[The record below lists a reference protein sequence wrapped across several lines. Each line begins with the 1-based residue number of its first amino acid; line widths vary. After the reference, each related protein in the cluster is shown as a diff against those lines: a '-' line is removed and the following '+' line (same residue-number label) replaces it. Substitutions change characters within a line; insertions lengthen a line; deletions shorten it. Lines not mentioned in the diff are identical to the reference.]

1 MKTNRYIF
9 TALLLPALL
18 LAGSCSRESLPG
30 AESDP
35 VLLISPVA
43 KDGQE
48 SILRT
53 RALSEDDLKDDN
65 YQENVIN
72 RLDVFFFNGDALAKA
87 YHKDKES
94 LTPETHAGITGYP
107 LSKDFT
113 QDGLQKGVP
122 YTVYVIANAAS
133 DAIKTGT
140 GISAPA
146 DLEALTLE
154 DANIYKRQKNDT
166 EDITYT
172 KEKSF
177 LMNAKINWTI
187 PTVATQLVGDATINL
202 TRTAVKFVIDISLS
216 DEFKAR
222 LAEAGLQYGAPSW
235 KYQHFNIQSY
245 EVLGSQTEAVKELVD
260 SPSGGWAYLA
270 AEALEDDTYQIVTY
284 AYPQAWTDG
293 TAMDEVPAILLSF
306 AASGNYHYYYIPLCQ
321 SSLGST
327 ANNHLYRVKAVIN
340 SYGSS
345 EAVTSNDVD
354 LTYEVMGWDEGT
366 DKIAAV
372 NAQLTEYLMVTPTT
386 YVFKGGSTSSALT
399 TQVKYYAS
407 DKVTLSGLSGFYI
420 DKNGAKVTVSSG
432 NSTYTVSSPSTTET
446 SGALD
451 INSIVPTNGTYRE
464 FQFTLTCGTKSQV
477 VKVRHYPLD
486 FVSAKTG
493 SYSSYDLSTWAQG
506 QILNDKGEVI
516 QPASEGY
523 IHSFVYNNR
532 FVFTNATNDGSY
544 GGGFRAKLYSNNA
557 IHYLSR
563 NGGDGGA
570 IGNIGSNNRSYIL
583 QITSS
588 NDEYVIGVPVL
599 SSENGTA
606 YLGTS
611 NNAQSIQVP
620 YSTSNDNVIAPA
632 LMIASQLGAITR
644 NPNGYG
650 NLTTHEQ
657 AAMHCSLYKEVLNGK
672 TYSDWRLPTKA
683 EIKYMIDSQYT
694 YDLVMSEVLGGK
706 YYWALDGSTVEN
718 THVSDNDTFAFIRC
732 VHELNAEELAE
743 INKFE

>member
-1 MKTNRYIF
+1 M
-9 TALLLPALL
+9 LLPALL

-35 VLLISPVA
+35 VLLISPIA
-43 KDGQE
+43 QDGQE

-53 RALSEDDLKDDN
+53 RALTDDDLLDN
-65 YQENVIN
+65 KYQENVIN

-166 EDITYT
+166 DNNTYT

-177 LMNAKINWTI
+177 LMNAKISWTI
-187 PTVATQLVGDATINL
+187 PSVSTQQVGGATINL

-216 DEFKAR
+216 DEFKTR
-222 LAEAGLQYGAPSW
+222 LTEAGLQYGDPSW
-235 KYQHFNIQSY
+235 KYQHFNIQAY
-245 EVLGSQTEAVKELVD
+245 EVPGNQTEAVKNLVD
-260 SPSGGWAYLA
+260 SPSGGRAYLA
-270 AEALEDDTYQIVTY
+270 AEALEGGTYQIVTY
-284 AYPQAWTDG
+284 AYPQAWTAD

-354 LTYEVMGWDEGT
+354 LTYEVMGWDEGA

-399 TQVKYYAS
+399 TQIKYYAS
-407 DKVTLSGLSGFYI
+407 DKVTLSDLTGFYI
-420 DKNGAKVTVSSG
+420 DKNGNQVTVSSG

-446 SGALD
+446 SGSLN

-486 FVSAKTG
+486 FITAESGAYSTYNFPGWVIPGNAGTYNGASVE
-493 SYSSYDLSTWAQG
+493 SSYYGTYYEFNNDASGNFEARTWYNG
-506 QILNDKGEVI
+506 QVYTLNING
-516 QPASEGY
+516 Q
-523 IHSFVYNNR
+523 R
-532 FVFTNATNDGSY
+532 TNSSISGATNNQMY
-544 GGGFRAKLYSNNA
+544 V
-557 IHYLSR
+557 
-563 NGGDGGA
+563 
-570 IGNIGSNNRSYIL
+570 L
-583 QITSS
+583 QITSA
-588 NDEYVIGVPVL
+588 NDKYIIGRPTLQSQSVNL
-599 SSENGTA
+599 YNESGNNIGT
-606 YLGTS
+606 TT
-611 NNAQSIQVP
+611 
-620 YSTSNDNVIAPA
+620 YSTSSDNVLSPA
-632 LMIASQLGAITR
+632 FMLASKLGVVSPFTSH
-644 NPNGYG
+644 
-650 NLTTHEQ
+650 TF
-657 AAMHCSLYKEVLNGK
+657 AAVHCSLYKEVSNGK
-672 TYSDWRLPTKA
+672 EYTGWRLPTKQ
-683 EIKYMIDSQYT
+683 EIEYMIENQRTHDE
-694 YDLVMSEVLGGK
+694 VMSVVVGGR
-706 YYWALDGSTVEN
+706 YYWALDGTAALNEYGTEGTEN
-718 THVSDNDTFAFIRC
+718 NAYVRC
-732 VHELNAEELAE
+732 VRDLTAEELAE

>member
-1 MKTNRYIF
+1 MKTNKYILY
-9 TALLLPALL
+9 AMLLPVLM
-18 LAGSCSRESLPG
+18 LASSCSRESLPG

-43 KDGQE
+43 QDGQE

-53 RALSEDDLKDDN
+53 RALTDDDLKDDK

-72 RLDVFFFNGDALAKA
+72 RLDVFFFNGNALAKA

-113 QDGLQKGVP
+113 QDGLQKGVQ

-187 PTVATQLVGDATINL
+187 PTVATQLVGDAMINL

-216 DEFKAR
+216 DEFKDR
-222 LAEAGLQYGAPSW
+222 LEKAGLQYGDPSW

-245 EVLGSQTEAVKELVD
+245 EVLGSQTEAVKELID

-306 AASGNYHYYYIPLCQ
+306 AASGNFHYYYIPLCQ
-321 SSLGST
+321 SSLGAT
-327 ANNHLYRVKAVIN
+327 ASNHLYRVKAVIN
-340 SYGSS
+340 SFGSS

-354 LTYEVMGWDEGT
+354 LTYEVKGWDEGT
-366 DKIAAV
+366 DKIATV

-420 DKNGAKVTVSSG
+420 DKNGTKVTVNSG
-432 NSTYTVSSPSTTET
+432 NSTYTVSSPSATET

-486 FVSAKTG
+486 FITAESGAYSTYDDPLWVSPGQSG
-493 SYSSYDLSTWAQG
+493 SYASSQS
-506 QILNDKGEVI
+506 
-516 QPASEGY
+516 
-523 IHSFVYNNR
+523 YNNNFY
-532 FVFTNATNDGSY
+532 FVAGTAGSFNAKEYYNK
-544 GGGFRAKLYSNNA
+544 GFW
-557 IHYLSR
+557 
-563 NGGDGGA
+563 
-570 IGNIGSNNRSYIL
+570 NIGLDGNRTNQSEVSHLTNNRMYVL
-583 QITSS
+583 QVTSS
-588 NDEYVIGVPVL
+588 NDTYTIGRPALQSNTTSIYGATQESTWGGSYINYTNTVVRTGVNYYTSSDNVL
-599 SSENGTA
+599 SPA
-606 YLGTS
+606 FMLG
-611 NNAQSIQVP
+611 
-620 YSTSNDNVIAPA
+620 
-632 LMIASQLGAITR
+632 SQLGA
-644 NPNGYG
+644 NGG
-650 NLTTHEQ
+650 FPTAES
-657 AAMHCSLYKEVLNGK
+657 AAIHCALYKEVVNG
-672 TYSDWRLPTKA
+672 TEYTGWRLPTKQ
-683 EIKYMIDSQYT
+683 EVQYMIDNQNSYG
-694 YDLVMSEVLGGK
+694 DVMDEVLGGH
-706 YYWALDGSTVEN
+706 YYWALDGTKAEYADGDYPNN
-718 THVSDNDTFAFIRC
+718 TYTRC
-732 VHELNAEELAE
+732 VRDLSADELKE

>member
-216 DEFKAR
+216 DEFKDR

-306 AASGNYHYYYIPLCQ
+306 ASGNYHYYYIPLCQ

-366 DKIAAV
+366 DKIATV

-399 TQVKYYAS
+399 TQIKYYAS
-407 DKVTLSGLSGFYI
+407 DKVTLSGLTGFYI
-420 DKNGAKVTVSSG
+420 DKNGDKVPVNSG

-486 FVSAKTG
+486 FITAEDGAYSTYNFSGWVKLGTSGDYNGSLVGTTRNGTNYFTFVADDNSTLFNAHTFYNSQVYILDSDGTRGSSAG
-493 SYSSYDLSTWAQG
+493 SHLT
-506 QILNDKGEVI
+506 
-516 QPASEGY
+516 
-523 IHSFVYNNR
+523 NNR
-532 FVFTNATNDGSY
+532 MYV
-544 GGGFRAKLYSNNA
+544 
-557 IHYLSR
+557 
-563 NGGDGGA
+563 
-570 IGNIGSNNRSYIL
+570 L

-588 NDEYVIGVPVL
+588 NDKYTIGRPSLL
-599 SSENGTA
+599 SQNADVYSRSGA
-606 YLGTS
+606 GGPG
-611 NNAQSIQVP
+611 NNYTYTDIGDIQ
-620 YSTSNDNVIAPA
+620 YSTSKDNVISPA
-632 LMIASQLGAITR
+632 FMLGSQLGAVSVFSDPT
-644 NPNGYG
+644 Y
-650 NLTTHEQ
+650 
-657 AAMHCSLYKEVLNGK
+657 AAMHCALYKEVSGGK
-672 TYSDWRLPTKA
+672 EFTGWRLPTKQ
-683 EIKYMIDSQYT
+683 EVQYMIDNQNKYGDT
-694 YDLVMSEVLGGK
+694 MAEVVGGR
-706 YYWALDGSTVEN
+706 YYWTLDGGYAYNKDANGSQDGSSLEGAKYV
-718 THVSDNDTFAFIRC
+718 RC
-732 VHELNAEELAE
+732 VRDLTAEELAE